1 MGYIIP
7 NGKIQLFKDLGLSS
21 SYDDTLYF
29 ATTLAKDVY
38 FDTLIDKFITEVKPV
53 SYTRVERGYVRIEKP
68 MELVYNANYMRFQNT
83 AFEGKWFY
91 AFIKSVDYVNN
102 GCVQIN
108 FEIDYIMT
116 WMGDFEL
123 KECFVE
129 RQHTL
134 NDGIGN
140 NICEEG
146 LPVGEYINELEYPLI
161 DTTSTQIIL
170 VVADPNEVGEGGGTY
185 GGIYSGCTVENYSSA
200 DDLNERIAEL
210 VDANLDGNIVGLY
223 MIPYMMVG
231 AIAKGWD
238 YKFDDNFFK
247 PYYKLG
253 GTYDT
258 TEKRLPS
265 SASDNYVD
273 GYKPRNNKLFC
284 YPYKYMEV
292 NDGVG
297 NAQEYLYE
305 YFNTL
310 PPNTSTGYCGLKLIA
325 SVGASATASLIPK
338 NYKNHS
344 GSNTAENYNYVERLG
359 LGGFPQCAW
368 LIDSYQAYRAQ
379 VNANLELESS
389 MGGISGFMTG
399 WQTGNGGT
407 IPLLNNLVGGFTGGI
422 VGALAPIAQ
431 AQAVNATRPTR
442 PTITR
447 GSQSVDALFSSGEWG
462 YRIIYK
468 SITKNYAIMLD
479 DYFDMFGYAVK
490 ERQVPNMNARP
501 HWTFVKTIGCI
512 VHGEIPSDD
521 AKEIENIFD
530 KGVRFWHNIS
540 ELGNY
545 SLDNSPR

>member
-7 NGKIQLFKDLGLSS
+7 NGKIQLFKDLGLSP

-29 ATTLAKDVY
+29 PSTLAKDVY
-38 FDTLIDKFITEVKPV
+38 FDTLVDKFITEVKPV

-68 MELVYNANYMRFQNT
+68 MSLVYNANYMRFQNT

-91 AFIKSVDYVNN
+91 AFVKSVDYINN
-102 GCVQIN
+102 GCVQVN

-116 WMGDFEL
+116 WMGEFEL

-146 LPVGEYINELEYPLI
+146 LPVGEYINELEYPMVN
-161 DTTSTQIIL
+161 STLNRIVV
-170 VVADPNEVGEGGGTY
+170 VVANTEEVGSMYGAIYSGCNVEIFDSKSEADDYIQELVEANLSDNIVGMYMIPQVIESAKNAGYGEQAFHKDFHLPKPYDGIGGTY
-185 GGIYSGCTVENYSSA
+185 GA
-200 DDLNERIAEL
+200 DLSLIPPS
-210 VDANLDGNIVGLY
+210 VDIS
-223 MIPYMMVG
+223 
-231 AIAKGWD
+231 
-238 YKFDDNFFK
+238 YK
-247 PYYKLG
+247 
-253 GTYDT
+253 
-258 TEKRLPS
+258 
-265 SASDNYVD
+265 D
-273 GYKPRNNKLFC
+273 GYTPRNKKLYT
-284 YPYKYMEV
+284 YPYKYMV
-292 NDGVG
+292 LDNGQG
-297 NAQEYLYE
+297 ATQEFLYE

-310 PPNTSTGYCGLKLIA
+310 PPTTSTGDWNLRMYA
-325 SVGASATASLIPK
+325 SVGASAEMAMVAK

-344 GSNTAENYNYVERLG
+344 SSSEQNNYNFIERLG
-359 LGGFPQCAW
+359 VTTFPQCAW

-379 VNANLELESS
+379 VNADLPLDQA
-389 MGGISGFMTG
+389 MGGVNGFLSG
-399 WQTGNGGT
+399 WQSGS
-407 IPLLNNLVGGFTGGI
+407 GGI
-422 VGALAPIAQ
+422 PVLGSVLGGIMGSAVGTLAPVSQ
-431 AQAVNATRPTR
+431 AHAVNSVRPTR

-447 GSQSVDALFSSGEWG
+447 GSQSVDTMFTTGEWG
-462 YRIIYK
+462 YRVVYK

-545 SLDNSPR
+545 NLDNSPR